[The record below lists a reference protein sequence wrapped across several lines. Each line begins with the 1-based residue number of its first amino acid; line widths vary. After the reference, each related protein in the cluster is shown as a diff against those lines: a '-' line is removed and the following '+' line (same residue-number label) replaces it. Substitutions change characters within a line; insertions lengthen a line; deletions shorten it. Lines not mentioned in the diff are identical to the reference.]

1 LAVTRHHIHVAVLD
15 DDPSIRRAL
24 SRLLAAE
31 ELAVDTYGTAGLFLD
46 SLVLKIP
53 DCLLLDFEMP
63 SMNGLDVLKYL
74 NQLRVRI
81 STIVITGEDETASRE
96 ACLKAGAVAYLRKP
110 LDAEQLIDAIVNVSV
125 SPPSHI

>member
-1 LAVTRHHIHVAVLD
+1 MTLHPIHVAVLD

-24 SRLLAAE
+24 SRLLSAE

-53 DCLLLDFEMP
+53 DCLLLDFAMP
-63 SMNGLDVLKYL
+63 SMSGLDVLKYL
-74 NQLRVRI
+74 NQLRVHI
-81 STIVITGEDETASRE
+81 STIVITGNDETASRE

-110 LDAEQLIDAIVNVSV
+110 LDAEQLIDTIVNVSV
-125 SPPSHI
+125 SPLTPCV

>member
-1 LAVTRHHIHVAVLD
+1 M
-15 DDPSIRRAL
+15 
-24 SRLLAAE
+24 
-31 ELAVDTYGTAGLFLD
+31 DTYGTAGLFLN